1 MLSKYGLPTYYEVCF
16 SILLTDA
23 SLESAS
29 APGAYNGQM
38 LNKMFIDLKPT
49 FIRGMNI
56 LSLGLFRGYFLKVF
70 ILFI

>member
-49 FIRGMNI
+49 FIREAWTFWVWVC
-56 LSLGLFRGYFLKVF
+56 LEDTF
-70 ILFI
+70 